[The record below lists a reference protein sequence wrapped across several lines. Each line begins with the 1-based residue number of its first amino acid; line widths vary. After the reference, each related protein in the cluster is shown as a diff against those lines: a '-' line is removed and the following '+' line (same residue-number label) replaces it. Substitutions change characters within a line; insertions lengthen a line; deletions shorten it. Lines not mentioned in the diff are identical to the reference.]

1 MPQVE
6 NVIPRQKGSPAMQA
20 HFSEQPRMIH
30 HADAQQ
36 SEVGHFLY
44 QGATVAAILLFLIS
58 FWSC

>member
-1 MPQVE
+1 
-6 NVIPRQKGSPAMQA
+6 MQA
-20 HFSEQPRMIH
+20 QCPEQPLIMP

-44 QGATVAAILLFLIS
+44 QGATIAAILLFLIS

>member
-1 MPQVE
+1 
-6 NVIPRQKGSPAMQA
+6 MQA
-20 HFSEQPRMIH
+20 HFSEQPRIIH
-30 HADAQQ
+30 HADTQQ